1 MRFANEGNA
10 SEKLLGGRWVGMG
23 YIIDVAKAV
32 LTLKGEL
39 LDRYKI
45 AYGDCV
51 TYNLEKHI
59 PQSVLLVER
68 HTRWRLSDGS
78 IPKNWPWSLSVS
90 ILLKDT
96 GGNHFVKPSRKTSLL
111 NLGRAMR
118 AINVLG

>member
-10 SEKLLGGRWVGMG
+10 SEELLGSRGIRVG
-23 YIIDVAKAV
+23 YVVDVAEAV
-32 LTLKGEL
+32 LALESES
-39 LDRYKI
+39 LDRYTI
-45 AYGDCV
+45 AYRDCV
-51 TYNLEKHI
+51 AYNLEEHI

-68 HTRWRLSDGS
+68 HTRWRLSNRS

-96 GGNHFVKPSRKTSLL
+96 GGNHFVKPSRTTSLL